1 MKVQQVESFEISLS
15 KFSCVSIKSKAS
27 KADNMI
33 LLEFQLSC
41 VLNECQVYFKE
52 KEQISQNDAA

>member
-1 MKVQQVESFEISLS
+1 MCLK
-15 KFSCVSIKSKAS
+15 SIKSKAS

-33 LLEFQLSC
+33 LLEVC

>member
-27 KADNMI
+27 KADSMI
-33 LLEFQLSC
+33 LLEVC